1 VSPLLV
7 PLHGLGSR
15 QDLPLPLPLAVAGAA
30 VVLLLSFGVLAL
42 AWRESRWGGVPGGR
56 VLPTLSRW
64 VDTPEARLVPTV
76 LGLFAFC
83 WVGMALWLG
92 QDRVTNPVFG
102 FTYVWMWVGLV
113 PLSLLLG
120 PVWRR
125 LNPLRGVLALA
136 HRLGLPAD
144 GLRPLAATTWQRLG
158 SYPASLGLLAFTWLE
173 LVQPDNNTLPVL
185 RWWWLAWVV
194 VVVGGGVIFGGRWVA
209 AADPFEAYAVLV
221 SRASP
226 WQRVDGRLA
235 LVNPLRHL
243 ATSQSP
249 TGTWAVVAAL
259 LGGTAFDGFTG
270 TSWWVRTV
278 QASDV
283 PRVLWGTT
291 GQLTMVVL
299 VAVTFALGVRGL
311 GRPERKGDGS
321 FPVHGEREKNRPLS
335 VQLDLL
341 ATSVIPIVIGYAV
354 AHYLSLLVLEG
365 QRTLLN
371 LSDPLGLGWN
381 AFGTAELGISL
392 LWLDTP
398 QITATIQ
405 LLAIVGG
412 HLLGV
417 LVAHELSVL
426 VLPPGRRV
434 RGQVPMLLVMIGY
447 TCGGLLLLFSP

>member
-1 VSPLLV
+1 MSLLLV

-15 QDLPLPLPLAVAGAA
+15 QDLPLPLPLAVGGAA

-42 AWRESRWGGVPGGR
+42 AWRESRWRAVPAGR
-56 VLPTLSRW
+56 VLPALSRW
-64 VDTPEARLVPTV
+64 VDAPWARVAPAAV
-76 LGLFAFC
+76 GLFAFC
-83 WVGMALWLG
+83 WVGIALWLG

-102 FTYVWMWVGLV
+102 FRNVWLWVGLV
-113 PLSLLLG
+113 PLSLLFG

-125 LNPLRGVLALA
+125 LNPLTTLLVLGT
-136 HRLGLPAD
+136 RLGLPPE
-144 GLRPLAATTWQRLG
+144 GLRPLTSTGWRRLG
-158 SYPASLGLLAFTWLE
+158 SYPAALGLVAFTWLE

-194 VVVGGGVIFGGRWVA
+194 VVLAGGVLFGGRWVA

-226 WQRVDGRLA
+226 WQRVDGRVA

-243 ATSQSP
+243 TTSPSP
-249 TGTWAVVAAL
+249 AGTWAVVAAL

-283 PRVLWGTT
+283 PRVLWGTA
-291 GQLTMVVL
+291 GQLTMVAL
-299 VAVTFALGVRGL
+299 VAATFALGVRGL
-311 GRPERKGDGS
+311 GRLREQKGDGS
-321 FPVHGEREKNRPLS
+321 FSVH
-335 VQLDLL
+335 LDLL
-341 ATSVIPIVIGYAV
+341 AASVIPIVIGYAV

-365 QRTLLN
+365 QRTLMN

-381 AFGTAELGISL
+381 VFGTAELGINQ

-412 HLLGV
+412 HVLGV
-417 LVAHELSVL
+417 LVAHELSVR
-426 VLPPGRRV
+426 VLPAPRRV
-434 RGQVPMLLVMIGY
+434 RGQVPLLVVMIGY